1 MLKEAVVE
9 HGYVL
14 GCRLL
19 MCVFCA
25 GSCAAGEALELHRHQ
40 HGTAHW
46 RLRLKCVVCTAGE
59 EEEQMSHQLAVCWK
73 TEVVLQC

>member
-1 MLKEAVVE
+1 MVKEEGVE
-9 HGYVL
+9 RGYVL

-25 GSCAAGEALELHRHQ
+25 GSCASGAALELHHHQ

-46 RLRLKCVVCTAGE
+46 RCCLKCVVCMVEE

-73 TEVVLQC
+73 MEVVLQC